1 MKKSDLKTGMIVTLR
16 RGVERIIIGINL
28 FDEQGITT
36 STLNCYNDDL
46 TYINNCT
53 NEDIMKIEYGGKV
66 IWERVDWK
74 KVPFGT
80 KVRAWDDG
88 DDDKDK
94 VVGKFLD
101 YDDKD
106 DGELPFFIF
115 IKDSE
120 CEARAWWFKN
130 CEIIKE
136 GEDE

>member
-16 RGVERIIIGINL
+16 RGVERIIIRKCL
-28 FDEQGITT
+28 FDEDGITT

-46 TYINNCT
+46 TYINNCK

-66 IWERVDWK
+66 IWERVEWK

-80 KVRAWDDG
+80 KVRAWDD
-88 DDDKDK
+88 DEDK

-106 DGELPFFIF
+106 NEELPFFIF

-120 CEARAWWFKN
+120 CEAKAWWFKN

-136 GEDE
+136 EEV

>member
-1 MKKSDLKTGMIVTLR
+1 MNKSDLKTGMIVTLR
-16 RGVERIIIGINL
+16 RGVERIIIRSCL
-28 FDEQGITT
+28 FDGDGITT

-46 TYINNCT
+46 TYINNCK

-66 IWERVDWK
+66 IWERVEWD

-80 KVRAWDDG
+80 KVRAWDDEE
-88 DDDKDK
+88 DK

-106 DGELPFFIF
+106 NEELPFFIF

-120 CEARAWWFKN
+120 CEAKAWWFKN

-136 GEDE
+136 EEV

>member
-16 RGVERIIIGINL
+16 RGVERIIIRKCL
-28 FDEQGITT
+28 FDEDGITT

-66 IWERVDWK
+66 IWERVDWD

-80 KVRAWDDG
+80 KVRAWDNDEE
-88 DDDKDK
+88 DK

-106 DGELPFFIF
+106 DEELPFFIF

-120 CEARAWWFKN
+120 CEAKAWWYKN

-136 GEDE
+136 EKVQ

>member
-1 MKKSDLKTGMIVTLR
+1 MKKSDLKKGMIVTLR
-16 RGVERIIIGINL
+16 RGVERIIIRSCL
-28 FDEQGITT
+28 FDEDGITT

-80 KVRAWDDG
+80 KVRAWDD
-88 DDDKDK
+88 DEDK

-106 DGELPFFIF
+106 NEELPFFIF
-115 IKDSE
+115 IKDSD
-120 CEARAWWFKN
+120 CEAKTWWFKN

-136 GEDE
+136 EEEV

>member
-1 MKKSDLKTGMIVTLR
+1 MNKSDLKTGMIVTLR
-16 RGVERIIIGINL
+16 RGVERIIIRKCL
-28 FDEQGITT
+28 FDEDGITT

-46 TYINNCT
+46 TYINNCK

-66 IWERVDWK
+66 IWERVEWD

-80 KVRAWDDG
+80 KVRAWDDEE
-88 DDDKDK
+88 DK

-106 DGELPFFIF
+106 DEELPFFIF

-120 CEARAWWFKN
+120 CEAKAWWFKN

-136 GEDE
+136 EEV

>member
-16 RGVERIIIGINL
+16 RGVERIIIRKCL
-28 FDEQGITT
+28 FDEDGITT
-36 STLNCYNDDL
+36 STLNCYNNDL

-53 NEDIMKIEYGGKV
+53 NEDIMKIEYGGKI
-66 IWERVDWK
+66 IWERVEWD

-80 KVRAWDDG
+80 KVRAWDDEE
-88 DDDKDK
+88 DK

-106 DGELPFFIF
+106 NEELPFFIF

-120 CEARAWWFKN
+120 CEAKAWWFKN

-136 GEDE
+136 GEKC

>member
-1 MKKSDLKTGMIVTLR
+1 MNKSDLKNGMIVTLR
-16 RGVERIIIGINL
+16 RGVERIIIGGCL
-28 FDEQGITT
+28 FNEDGITT

-53 NEDIMKIEYGGKV
+53 SEDIMKIEYGGKV
-66 IWERVDWK
+66 IWERVDWN

-80 KVRAWDDG
+80 KVRAWDG
-88 DDDKDK
+88 DEEDK

-101 YDDKD
+101 YDDEND
-106 DGELPFFIF
+106 EELPFFIF

-120 CEARAWWFKN
+120 CEAKAWWFKN

-136 GEDE
+136 EEA

>member
-1 MKKSDLKTGMIVTLR
+1 MKKSDLKNGMIVTLR
-16 RGVERIIIGINL
+16 RGVERIIIRSCL
-28 FDEQGITT
+28 FDEDGITT

-80 KVRAWDDG
+80 KVRAWDYEDEN
-88 DDDKDK
+88 KQ
-94 VVGKFLD
+94 VGRFLD
-101 YDDKD
+101 YKE
-106 DGELPFFIF
+106 GYEYPYLVFIE
-115 IKDSE
+115 SE
-120 CEARAWWFKN
+120 EDVISYRY

-136 GEDE
+136 GEEV

>member
-1 MKKSDLKTGMIVTLR
+1 MNKSDLKKGMIVTLR
-16 RGVERIIIGINL
+16 RGVERVIIGKCL
-28 FDEQGITT
+28 FDEDGITT

-80 KVRAWDDG
+80 KVRAWDD
-88 DDDKDK
+88 DEEDK

-106 DGELPFFIF
+106 DEELPFFIF
-115 IKDSE
+115 IKDSD
-120 CEARAWWFKN
+120 CEAKAWWFKN

-136 GEDE
+136 GEEE

>member
-16 RGVERIIIGINL
+16 RGVERIIIRKCL
-28 FDEQGITT
+28 FDEDGITT

-80 KVRAWDDG
+80 KVRAWDG
-88 DDDKDK
+88 DEEDK

-101 YDDKD
+101 YDDKND
-106 DGELPFFIF
+106 EELPFFIF

-120 CEARAWWFKN
+120 CEAKAWWFKH

-136 GEDE
+136 EEV

>member
-1 MKKSDLKTGMIVTLR
+1 MRKSDLKTGMIVTLR
-16 RGVERIIIGINL
+16 RGVERIIIRKCL
-28 FDEQGITT
+28 FDEDGITT

-66 IWERVDWK
+66 IWERVEWD

-80 KVRAWDDG
+80 KVRAWDDEE
-88 DDDKDK
+88 DK
-94 VVGKFLD
+94 VVGKFLS

-106 DGELPFFIF
+106 GEELPFFIF

-120 CEARAWWFKN
+120 CEAKAWWFKN

-136 GEDE
+136 EEV

>member
-1 MKKSDLKTGMIVTLR
+1 MKKSDLKKGMIVTLR
-16 RGVERIIIGINL
+16 RGVERIIIRSCL
-28 FDEQGITT
+28 FDEDGITT

-80 KVRAWDDG
+80 KVRAWDCNED
-88 DDDKDK
+88 DK
-94 VVGKFLD
+94 VVGRFL
-101 YDDKD
+101 YYKE
-106 DGELPFFIF
+106 GYEYPYLVFIE
-115 IKDSE
+115 SE
-120 CEARAWWFKN
+120 EDVISYRY

>member
-1 MKKSDLKTGMIVTLR
+1 MRKSDLKKGMIVTLR
-16 RGVERIIIGINL
+16 RGVERVIIGKCLVNE
-28 FDEQGITT
+28 DGITT

-80 KVRAWDDG
+80 KVRAWDD
-88 DDDKDK
+88 DEEDK

-106 DGELPFFIF
+106 NEELPFFIF
-115 IKDSE
+115 IKDSD
-120 CEARAWWFKN
+120 CEAKAWWFKN

>member
-1 MKKSDLKTGMIVTLR
+1 MRKSDLKTGMIVTLR
-16 RGVERIIIGINL
+16 RGVESIIIRKCL
-28 FDEQGITT
+28 FDEDGITT

-80 KVRAWDDG
+80 KVRAWDD
-88 DDDKDK
+88 DEEDK

-106 DGELPFFIF
+106 NEELPFFIF

-120 CEARAWWFKN
+120 CEAKAWWYKN

>member
-16 RGVERIIIGINL
+16 RGVERIIIRKCL
-28 FDEQGITT
+28 FDEDGITT

-53 NEDIMKIEYGGKV
+53 NEDIMKIEYGGKI
-66 IWERVDWK
+66 IWERVEWD

-80 KVRAWDDG
+80 KVRAWDDEE
-88 DDDKDK
+88 DK

-106 DGELPFFIF
+106 NEELPFFIF

-120 CEARAWWFKN
+120 CEAKAWWFKN

-136 GEDE
+136 GEKVQ

>member
-1 MKKSDLKTGMIVTLR
+1 MNKSDLKTGMIVTLR
-16 RGVERIIIGINL
+16 RGVERVIVGKYL
-28 FDEQGITT
+28 FDEQGDTT
-36 STLNCYNDDL
+36 GTINNYNDDL

-53 NEDIMKIEYGGKV
+53 SEDIMKIEYGGKV
-66 IWERVDWK
+66 IWERVDWN

-80 KVRAWDDG
+80 KVRAWDD
-88 DDDKDK
+88 DEDK

-106 DGELPFFIF
+106 NEELPFFIF

-120 CEARAWWFKN
+120 CEAKAWWYKN

-136 GEDE
+136 GEEV